1 MTMTLMATKLMRR
14 CERRGRVLSTRRR
27 NAPSPPR
34 APPQVKRS
42 RLTNGG
48 FWAAMFYAM
57 SCEEAPGRG
66 ERRGSEAPLTP
77 LQIFYEVR

>member
-1 MTMTLMATKLMRR
+1 M
-14 CERRGRVLSTRRR
+14 
-27 NAPSPPR
+27 
-34 APPQVKRS
+34 KRS

-57 SCEEAPGRG
+57 SCEEAAGRG